1 MRKTVTLDDD
11 VNQMLR
17 EEMRATGKTLSAVF
31 NDAMWRGFKYEEL
44 MRRNR
49 LPSTVGPSSE
59 ESSSITLDKQNK

>member
-31 NDAMWRGFKYEEL
+31 NDAMRRGFKYEEL